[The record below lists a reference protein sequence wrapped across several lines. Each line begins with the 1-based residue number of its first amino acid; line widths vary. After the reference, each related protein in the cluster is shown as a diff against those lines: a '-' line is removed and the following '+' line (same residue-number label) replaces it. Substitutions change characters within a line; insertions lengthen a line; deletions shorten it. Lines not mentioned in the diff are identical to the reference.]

1 MSIRQNKSVA
11 LNSLDVNFFKLNL
24 YFSSYFNEFFSRKNI
39 ILTQYNLT
47 KNKNYFNIGLNLY
60 FREKKLIH
68 FRKLNL
74 TKNKNNLNLK
84 TKFIDYLLK
93 DLKSK
98 FRINFIVFDLK
109 ILNRLIL
116 FSFFFKYLK
125 KKTKFFKKKLF
136 ERRYGLY
143 LDVLKLSVLY
153 FTNQVNL
160 EFFLNLISEI
170 FKRLSKRKHGVF
182 FKFIKILFK
191 NAFLN
196 AKPALFYNKFK
207 GCKFIVSGKIR
218 GKLRAKHISL
228 IFGAIPISTFS
239 KNIDYAKVDVNTIY
253 GVFGVTL
260 FVYKDLTIRK
270 NFFKIIKRF
279 FLVKNLIKYLKK
291 QKTIFKFNKKYNF
304 AQIKKNT
311 RFFKSKKSFSLNKKK
326 LSFFNFSKETK
337 KPSVIEQIKQKT
349 YTIRNLYGTK

>member
-125 KKTKFFKKKLF
+125 KK
-136 ERRYGLY
+136 
-143 LDVLKLSVLY
+143 
-153 FTNQVNL
+153 N
-160 EFFLNLISEI
+160 
-170 FKRLSKRKHGVF
+170 
-182 FKFIKILFK
+182 
-191 NAFLN
+191 
-196 AKPALFYNKFK
+196 
-207 GCKFIVSGKIR
+207 
-218 GKLRAKHISL
+218 
-228 IFGAIPISTFS
+228 
-239 KNIDYAKVDVNTIY
+239 
-253 GVFGVTL
+253 
-260 FVYKDLTIRK
+260 
-270 NFFKIIKRF
+270 
-279 FLVKNLIKYLKK
+279 
-291 QKTIFKFNKKYNF
+291 
-304 AQIKKNT
+304 
-311 RFFKSKKSFSLNKKK
+311 
-326 LSFFNFSKETK
+326 
-337 KPSVIEQIKQKT
+337 
-349 YTIRNLYGTK
+349 